1 MRYIINMSKRKA
13 LGSGLEALLSDKP
26 SISVVQ
32 SNQDAN
38 TSNKSVQK
46 IPVDEISRNINQPR
60 KVFFDGA
67 LESMA
72 DSILSNGQLSPI
84 LVRKVNSGYELIAGE
99 RRWRAIQS
107 LKQDFIDAIV
117 MEASDKDSAL
127 IAIVENVQR
136 EQLNAIEEAQAFA
149 KLIREYSMT
158 HEDISKYTGKSRSHV
173 TNILRLNE
181 LSDFVRTKLLNGEI
195 DMGHARA
202 VLSLSSANQASTIKA
217 VISRGLSVRA
227 LESLIRRKAN
237 NSKNVKKLK
246 SQDTIILEQ
255 DISQKLCAE
264 VSISHNNKG
273 QGKLEIKY
281 ESLAQLDGIIKKI
294 K

>member
-1 MRYIINMSKRKA
+1 
-13 LGSGLEALLSDKP
+13 
-26 SISVVQ
+26 
-32 SNQDAN
+32 
-38 TSNKSVQK
+38 
-46 IPVDEISRNINQPR
+46 
-60 KVFFDGA
+60 
-67 LESMA
+67 
-72 DSILSNGQLSPI
+72 
-84 LVRKVNSGYELIAGE
+84 
-99 RRWRAIQS
+99 
-107 LKQDFIDAIV
+107 
-117 MEASDKDSAL
+117 
-127 IAIVENVQR
+127 
-136 EQLNAIEEAQAFA
+136 
-149 KLIREYSMT
+149 MT

-227 LESLIRRKAN
+227 LESLIRTKAN